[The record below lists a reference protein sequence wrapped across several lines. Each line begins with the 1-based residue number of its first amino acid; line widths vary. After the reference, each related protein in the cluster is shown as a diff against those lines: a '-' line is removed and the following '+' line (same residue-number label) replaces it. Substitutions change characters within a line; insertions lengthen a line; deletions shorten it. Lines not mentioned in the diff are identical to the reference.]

1 MATTILSSKG
11 QLIIPK
17 TVRSRHHWQA
27 GTVFVVEET
36 EDGLLLRP
44 QKPFPTTRVE
54 DGLGCAGYQGPPKT
68 LEEMREGIDAA
79 LRATW
84 LRGKPA

>member
-17 TVRSRHHWQA
+17 AVRSRHHWQA

-36 EDGLLLRP
+36 EDGLLLKP

-54 DGLGCAGYQGPPKT
+54 DGLGCTGYQGPTRT
-68 LEEMREGIDAA
+68 LEEIQEGLDAA
-79 LRATW
+79 VRSAW
-84 LRGKPA
+84 RGGRPA

>member
-17 TVRSRHHWQA
+17 TMRSRHHWQA

-36 EDGLLLRP
+36 EDGLLLKP
-44 QKPFPTTRVE
+44 QKSFPTTRVE

-68 LEEMREGIDAA
+68 LEEIRDGLDAA
-79 LRATW
+79 VRSAW
-84 LRGKPA
+84 RREKPA

>member
-17 TVRSRHHWQA
+17 TMRSRHHWEA

-36 EDGLLLRP
+36 DAGLLLKP
-44 QKPFPTTRVE
+44 QKPFPATRVE
-54 DGLGCAGYQGPPKT
+54 DGLGCTGSQGPPKT
-68 LEEMREGIDAA
+68 LEEIKEGLDAA
-79 LRATW
+79 VRSAWRKGRRA
-84 LRGKPA
+84 